1 MKKINLEKDEQAL
14 LDSFERGEW
23 KPVKDQ
29 RGELAKHRQYAAN
42 TLRKDRRVNIRIST
56 KDLEEIQTRA
66 AEDGVPYQT
75 LMASVLHRY
84 VSGTLVQSITRPP
97 RTVKR
102 KLNGKM

>member
-23 KPVKDQ
+23 KPVKGQ
-29 RGELAKHRQYAAN
+29 RSELIRHRLFAAN

-75 LMASVLHRY
+75 LMASVLHRF
-84 VSGTLVQSITRPP
+84 VSGTLVQSIRRPK
-97 RTVKR
+97 RDMSR
-102 KLNGKM
+102 KLSD